1 MLTTLENAVAMYL
14 RSGNPAQRTREEYS
28 TTLRKWA
35 RWGGG
40 VPLETLGRKEIR
52 EFLDWVHEAAA
63 AHNGKNPGRTAN
75 KVRSHLRAVM
85 SWAWEQDIVDA
96 LPRFPKLKAQRD
108 VAGRHYLTK
117 AEINSLYFAT
127 HQMKRPRGWSH
138 PFLLG
143 RYWRCALVVF
153 FNYGVDTGTVWKTA
167 SFHEPILWR
176 HVSWNR
182 QSPDREVKERSP
194 WGWLFYRRVKTGKT
208 FYRPMNR
215 TVHAHIKSI
224 MPENPDPDAPLFS
237 GGGTRPNN
245 RFRTLCSLAGIE
257 PKMSIEAGEEQRWV
271 LKDLRKTCATYY
283 EEHVPESSVEILGHS
298 VGGVTY
304 RHYAHRAPL
313 AFKAIMTIRQPS
325 AFSALAKGFDG
336 ECPCCRRCFTYTSG
350 SS

>member
-1 MLTTLENAVAMYL
+1 MNLTWFFNVFVGVGVDLD
-14 RSGNPAQRTREEYS
+14 REHGVLKRC
-28 TTLRKWA
+28 TLRNH
-35 RWGGG
+35 R
-40 VPLETLGRKEIR
+40 PE
-52 EFLDWVHEAAA
+52 
-63 AHNGKNPGRTAN
+63 
-75 KVRSHLRAVM
+75 RSF
-85 SWAWEQDIVDA
+85 Q
-96 LPRFPKLKAQRD
+96 
-108 VAGRHYLTK
+108 
-117 AEINSLYFAT
+117 
-127 HQMKRPRGWSH
+127 
-138 PFLLG
+138 
-143 RYWRCALVVF
+143 F
-153 FNYGVDTGTVWKTA
+153 FDYTGTVWKTA

-176 HVSWNR
+176 HLSWNR

-224 MPENPDPDAPLFS
+224 MPENPDPDAPVFS

-271 LKDLRKTCATYY
+271 LKDLRKTCTTYY
-283 EEHVPESSVEILGHS
+283 DEHVPESSVEILGHS

-336 ECPCCRRCFTYTSG
+336 ECPCRRRRFTDTSG